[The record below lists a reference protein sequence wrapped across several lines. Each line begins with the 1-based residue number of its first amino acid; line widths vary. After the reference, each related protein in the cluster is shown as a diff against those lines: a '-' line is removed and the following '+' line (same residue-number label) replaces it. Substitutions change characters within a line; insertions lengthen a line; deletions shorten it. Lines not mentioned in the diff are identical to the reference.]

1 MNNGRKPIA
10 IVLLSGGMDS
20 CVTAAV
26 AASRGYEVA
35 LLHVNY
41 GQRTEARELISFYQI
56 SGYYGVRHRLV
67 ADVRY
72 LADIGGSGLTDR
84 SIDIPHGGEE
94 VEGIPASYVPFRNT
108 HLISIAV
115 SWGEVIGASKI
126 FIGIVEEDAPGYPDC
141 RVEYLKA
148 MNDLI
153 RAGTRPETHIE
164 VEAPLVAMSKAEIV
178 RMGHELGAPFDLTWS
193 CYRQEDVPCH
203 DCSSCEL
210 RSSAFVEAGVEDP
223 LG

>member
-108 HLISIAV
+108 HLISK
-115 SWGEVIGASKI
+115 IG
-126 FIGIVEEDAPGYPDC
+126 
-141 RVEYLKA
+141 
-148 MNDLI
+148 
-153 RAGTRPETHIE
+153 RAH
-164 VEAPLVAMSKAEIV
+164 V
-178 RMGHELGAPFDLTWS
+178 
-193 CYRQEDVPCH
+193 
-203 DCSSCEL
+203 
-210 RSSAFVEAGVEDP
+210 
-223 LG
+223 